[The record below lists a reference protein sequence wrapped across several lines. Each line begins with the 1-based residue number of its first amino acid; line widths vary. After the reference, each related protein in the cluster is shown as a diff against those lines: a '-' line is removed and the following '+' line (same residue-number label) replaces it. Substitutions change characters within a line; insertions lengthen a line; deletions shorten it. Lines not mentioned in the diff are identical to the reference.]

1 MINEKRRYEVLF
13 TGVVCVVSDIRGNML
28 VDVVD
33 SPTWT
38 CTAFS
43 KPRSRV
49 PRAL

>member
-13 TGVVCVVSDIRGNML
+13 TGVVYGLSHSRQNML

-38 CTAFS
+38 CTAFP